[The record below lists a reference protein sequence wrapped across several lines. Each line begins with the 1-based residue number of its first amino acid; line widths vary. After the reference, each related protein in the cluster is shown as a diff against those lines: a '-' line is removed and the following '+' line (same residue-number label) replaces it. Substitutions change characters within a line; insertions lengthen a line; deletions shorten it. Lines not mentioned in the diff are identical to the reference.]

1 MRINSITAAW
11 TQERKGYLFL
21 FFIFFLSIVLFLF
34 VLFLVALFL
43 VALISLLK
51 AFSEEI
57 SPKIFIHP
65 NIAELTDWPELCSLN
80 FIDEMIKF
88 IWALHKLVFSC
99 AYG

>member
-21 FFIFFLSIVLFLF
+21 FFIVFLFLVLFLF
-34 VLFLVALFL
+34 VLLL

-57 SPKIFIHP
+57 SPEIFIHP
-65 NIAELTDWPELCSLN
+65 NTAELTDWPELCSLN
-80 FIDEMIKF
+80 FIDEMIEF
-88 IWALHKLVFSC
+88 IWALHKLVFTC
-99 AYG
+99 VYG